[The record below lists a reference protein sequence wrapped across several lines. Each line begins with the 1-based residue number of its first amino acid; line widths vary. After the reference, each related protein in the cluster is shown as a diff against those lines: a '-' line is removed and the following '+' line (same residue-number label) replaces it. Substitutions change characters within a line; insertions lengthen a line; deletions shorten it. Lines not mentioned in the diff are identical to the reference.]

1 MVCIHNGDV
10 GPCVSLC
17 VCSMYTYDVTDNVVD
32 GLAISLLLTQLNFAD
47 NNSWQ
52 FVNDQVKS
60 MMDQQH
66 LLEFDKLVQ

>member
-1 MVCIHNGDV
+1 MCIIVYLFHV
-10 GPCVSLC
+10 HLRCH
-17 VCSMYTYDVTDNVVD
+17 TDNVVD